1 MRLLWWLPTAA
12 ILGLMALGA
21 GGASLRLLG
30 PGPGFRL
37 FGLGIVIAATSALLL
52 SAAGALA
59 SARGSSWRGDAIR
72 GAALPVIISVIL
84 LVLIA
89 TGGSHPI
96 HNVTTDRSIGFAPEI
111 LELRPGEDLV
121 AALEQQAESY
131 PDIAPLELP
140 LLARGEAFQIALQ
153 AAHDMPGWVVTA
165 SDPKWGRIYAT
176 AESRIFH
183 FVDDVSILVE
193 HRTLGGSLVQ
203 MRSRSRIGQSDL
215 GANAARIRAY
225 QAAVREAA
233 RASG

>member
-12 ILGLMALGA
+12 IVGLMALGA

-52 SAAGALA
+52 SGAGALA
-59 SARGSSWRGDAIR
+59 SARGSPWRGDAIR
-72 GAALPVIISVIL
+72 GAALPVVISVIL

-96 HNVTTDRSIGFAPEI
+96 HNVTTDRAIGFAPAI
-111 LELRPGEDLV
+111 TELRPGEDLA
-121 AALEQQAESY
+121 AALEQQAETY

-140 LLARGEAFQIALQ
+140 LLARAEAFQVALRV
-153 AAHDMPGWVVTA
+153 ADGMPGWAVTA

-176 AESRIFH
+176 AESPIFH

-193 HRTLGGSLVQ
+193 HGPLGGSLVQ

-215 GANAARIRAY
+215 GANAERIRAY

-233 RASG
+233 RGSG

>member
-12 ILGLMALGA
+12 ILGLMAVGA
-21 GGASLRLLG
+21 GGASLRLLE

-52 SAAGALA
+52 SGAGALA
-59 SARGSSWRGDAIR
+59 SARGSSWRGDAVR
-72 GAALPVIISVIL
+72 GAALPVLVSLIL

-96 HNVTTDRSIGFAPEI
+96 HDVATDRSIGFAPEI
-111 LELRPGEDLV
+111 VELRPGEDQV
-121 AALEQQAESY
+121 AALEQQAETY

-140 LLARGEAFQIALQ
+140 LLDRAEAFQVALL
-153 AAHDMPGWVVTA
+153 AARNMPGWAVTA
-165 SDPKWGRIYAT
+165 NDPKWGRIYAT
-176 AESRIFH
+176 AESRVFH

-193 HRTLGGSLVQ
+193 QRTLGGSLVQ

-225 QAAVREAA
+225 QDAVRETA
-233 RASG
+233 RSSG

>member
-37 FGLGIVIAATSALLL
+37 FGLGIVIAATFALLL

-59 SARGSSWRGDAIR
+59 SARGFSWRGDAIR

-96 HNVTTDRSIGFAPEI
+96 HNVTTDRSIGFPPEI
-111 LELRPGEDLV
+111 VALRPGEDLA
-121 AALEQQAESY
+121 AALEQQVETY

-140 LLARGEAFQIALQ
+140 LLPREEAFQIALR
-153 AAHDMPGWVVTA
+153 AANGMPGWAVTS

-176 AESRIFH
+176 AESRVFH